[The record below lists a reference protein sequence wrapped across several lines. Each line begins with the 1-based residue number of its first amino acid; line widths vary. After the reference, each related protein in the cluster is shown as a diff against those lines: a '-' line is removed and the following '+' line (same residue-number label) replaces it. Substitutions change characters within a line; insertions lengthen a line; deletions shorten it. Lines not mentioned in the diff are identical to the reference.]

1 MIIHGSINYT
11 PSGRRRGRNGVRRV
25 KKVAK
30 PFKPLQH
37 RNNPPRDVV
46 YYPSHQSTKAIEGT
60 VVERPKSDKHTI
72 AIAYNKGPYQV
83 ILGNEIKDIG
93 K

>member
-11 PSGRRRGRNGVRRV
+11 PSGRRRGRNGVR
-25 KKVAK
+25 KVAK

-37 RNNPPRDVV
+37 RNNPPRDVI

-60 VVERPKSDKHTI
+60 VVERPKSNKHTV

-83 ILGNEIKDIG
+83 ILGSEIKDIG

>member
-11 PSGRRRGRNGVRRV
+11 PSGRRRGRNGVR
-25 KKVAK
+25 KVAK

-37 RNNPPRDVV
+37 RNNPPRDVI

-60 VVERPKSDKHTI
+60 VVERPKSNKHTV

>member
-11 PSGRRRGRNGVRRV
+11 PSGRRRGRDGVR
-25 KKVAK
+25 KVAK
-30 PFKPLQH
+30 PFRPLQH
-37 RNNPPRDVV
+37 RSNLPRDVV
-46 YYPSHQSTKAIEGT
+46 YYPSHQSTKPIEGT
-60 VVERPKSDKHTI
+60 VVERPKSNKHTI